1 MTAGVLEALAQRVRM
16 MIGRGRVRTG
26 SDGASV
32 QMLQVQLASVETGDN
47 RPRMAEFG
55 FSSMPPADTDA
66 VVVFLA
72 GDRSAGV
79 VVATNHQASR
89 PRGLK
94 LGETI
99 VYSQDGK
106 SVYFS
111 DAGIVVDAKGQ
122 PVTVQN
128 ASVAT
133 IEATT
138 KIVADTPLL
147 QCTGDIQDNCE
158 TNSRTMKQMRDVY
171 NSHDHPVR
179 EVQTGGSTVT
189 TDHPNQIE

>member
-1 MTAGVLEALAQRVRM
+1 MTAGVVEALGQRIRM
-16 MIGRGRVRTG
+16 LIGRGRVRTG
-26 SDGASV
+26 SDSAGV

-66 VVVFLA
+66 VVVFLT

-94 LGETI
+94 PGETI

-106 SVYFS
+106 CVYFS

-122 PVTVQN
+122 SVTVQN
-128 ASVAT
+128 ASIAT
-133 IEATT
+133 IQAET

-158 TNSRTMKQMRDVY
+158 TNSRTMKEMRDVY
-171 NSHDHPVR
+171 NGHDHAVR
-179 EVQTGGSTVT
+179 GVQPGSSTVT
-189 TDHPNQIE
+189 TDHPNQTE